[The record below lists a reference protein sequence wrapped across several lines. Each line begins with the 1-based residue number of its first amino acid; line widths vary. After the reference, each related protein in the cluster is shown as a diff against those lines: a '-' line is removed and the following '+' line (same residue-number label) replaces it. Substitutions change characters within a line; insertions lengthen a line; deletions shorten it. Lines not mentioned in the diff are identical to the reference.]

1 MLDLV
6 QNARQGMSFEPVK
19 KMICGQKCQV
29 FSRVCGFITPVEN
42 WNRGKKEEF
51 NDRKKFKVPE
61 VKK

>member
-1 MLDLV
+1 MG
-6 QNARQGMSFEPVK
+6 QGVIMK
-19 KMICGQKCQV
+19 CGKKCQV

-51 NDRKKFKVPE
+51 NDRKKYKIPVPE